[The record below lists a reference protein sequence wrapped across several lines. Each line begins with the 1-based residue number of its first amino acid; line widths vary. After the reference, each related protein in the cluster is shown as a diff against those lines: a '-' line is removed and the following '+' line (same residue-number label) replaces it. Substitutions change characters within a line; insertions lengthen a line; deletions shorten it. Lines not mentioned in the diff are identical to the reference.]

1 MPRKAKTVEERFHK
15 KYVVDEETG
24 CWNWTDSLKPSG
36 YGYLTVGNDS
46 RFPETANHRHGAN
59 RVSWILHNGAIP
71 EDMWVCLDC
80 DNKACVNPNHLFL
93 ATKEERMLIKS
104 QRLRNSQT
112 QFNDQ
117 EVEIIRNSKLSNA
130 RLAKM
135 LGVTTQNIRHL
146 RQGYTYRNV

>member
-1 MPRKAKTVEERFHK
+1 
-15 KYVVDEETG
+15 
-24 CWNWTDSLKPSG
+24 
-36 YGYLTVGNDS
+36 
-46 RFPETANHRHGAN
+46 
-59 RVSWILHNGAIP
+59 
-71 EDMWVCLDC
+71 
-80 DNKACVNPNHLFL
+80 
-93 ATKEERMLIKS
+93 MLIKS